1 LKENWGE
8 GQDHNTSATYLDSRA
23 HNCFDIAGQLG
34 GLDGNDSDIETEAKW
49 FDEPSNDGPKNTSR
63 MSDAMAA
70 EVCPLS
76 V

>member
-1 LKENWGE
+1 M
-8 GQDHNTSATYLDSRA
+8 YLDSCA
-23 HNCFDIAGQLG
+23 HNRFDIAGQLG

-49 FDEPSNDGPKNTSR
+49 FDEPSNDGPTGKNTSR

-76 V
+76 I